1 MSDAFYMKRAL
12 ALARRGEGWVSP
24 NPMVGA
30 VIVKKD
36 RIIGTGY
43 HRRFGE
49 DHAEI
54 NAIRSATEPVA
65 GATFYITLEP
75 CCHCGKT
82 PPCVESLIAC
92 RPARVVIGM
101 SDPNPL
107 VCGGGIERLR
117 REGIPT
123 TVGVLESECGRLNE
137 RFVKFMQ
144 TGIPFVT
151 LKFAQTVDGRIAT
164 FTGHSRWISSPPS
177 LRFAYALRA
186 CHDAILVGGGT
197 VRADDP
203 ELTVRLVRG
212 RQPLRIVLDSR
223 LKTRPEAKILKN
235 QDRARTIIAAA
246 ADGSMKKAA
255 LFEKLRVEIL
265 RCGEDPK
272 HRIDLKKLFAEM
284 GKRRVSSIL
293 VEGGA
298 AVITSVLREKLADRI
313 VIVIAPKIVGKGVE
327 AVQDLGIATMDDALT
342 LSAPR
347 IMRKGGDI
355 ILDGRMNRGGE
366 LSSSLSVNG
375 FHAAD

>member
-30 VIVKKD
+30 VLVKTD
-36 RIIGTGY
+36 RIIGTVS
-43 HRRFGE
+43 HRRFAE
-49 DHAEI
+49 DPAEI

-177 LRFAYALRA
+177 LRFAHALRA

>member
-54 NAIRSATEPVA
+54 NAIRSAAEPVA

-177 LRFAYALRA
+177 LRFAHALRA

>member
-137 RFVKFMQ
+137 RFVKLMQ

-177 LRFAYALRA
+177 LRFAHALRA

>member
-177 LRFAYALRA
+177 LRFAHALRA

-197 VRADDP
+197 VYADDP

>member
-82 PPCVESLIAC
+82 PPCVESLIDC
-92 RPARVVIGM
+92 RPGRVVIGM
-101 SDPNPL
+101 FDPNPL

-117 REGIPT
+117 RERIPT
-123 TVGVLESECGRLNE
+123 TVGVLEAECRRLNE

-177 LRFAYALRA
+177 LRFAHALRA
-186 CHDAILVGGGT
+186 AHDAILVGGGT
-197 VRADDP
+197 VRTDDP
-203 ELTVRLVRG
+203 ELSVRLIRG

-246 ADGSMKKAA
+246 AGGSLKKAA
-255 LFEKLRVEIL
+255 RIEKMGVEIL
-265 RCGEDPK
+265 RCSEDDT
-272 HRIDLKKLFAEM
+272 HRVDLKKLFAEL
-284 GKRRVSSIL
+284 GKRGVSSIL

-298 AVITSVLREKLADRI
+298 AVITSVLKEKLADRI
-313 VIVIAPKIVGKGVE
+313 VIVVAPKIVGKGVE
-327 AVQDLGIATMDDALT
+327 AVQDLGIATMGDALT

-347 IMRKGGDI
+347 ILRKGGDI
-355 ILDGRMNRGGE
+355 ILDWRMNRGGG
-366 LSSSLSVNG
+366 LSASPSENG
-375 FHAAD
+375 FPAAD

>member
-1 MSDAFYMKRAL
+1 MNDAFYMKKAL

-36 RIIGTGY
+36 RIVGTGY

-54 NAIRSATEPVA
+54 NATRSATEPVA

-92 RPARVVIGM
+92 SPARVVIGM

-123 TVGVLESECGRLNE
+123 TVGVLEAECRRLNE
-137 RFVKFMQ
+137 RFVKFMR
-144 TGIPFVT
+144 TGLPFVT

-177 LRFAYALRA
+177 LRLAHALRA
-186 CHDAILVGGGT
+186 SHDAVLVGSGT

-203 ELTVRLVRG
+203 ELTVRMVRG

-235 QDRARTIIAAA
+235 QDRARTILAAA
-246 ADGSMKKAA
+246 GGGSLKKAA
-255 LFEKLRVEIL
+255 LFEKLGVEVL
-265 RCGEDPK
+265 HFGEDGK
-272 HRIDLKKLFAEM
+272 HRIDLKKLLAEL
-284 GKRRVSSIL
+284 GKRGVSSIL

-298 AVITSVLREKLADRI
+298 AVITSVLKEKLADRI
-313 VIVIAPKIVGKGVE
+313 VIVVAPKIVGKGVE

-342 LSAPR
+342 LSVAR
-347 IMRKGGDI
+347 FLRKGGDI
-355 ILDGRMNRGGE
+355 ILDGRMNRGGGI
-366 LSSSLSVNG
+366 SSSPSGNG
-375 FHAAD
+375 FQAAE

>member
-1 MSDAFYMKRAL
+1 MTDAFYMKMAL
-12 ALARRGEGWVSP
+12 ALAQRGEGWVSP

-123 TVGVLESECGRLNE
+123 TVGVLEAECRRLNE
-137 RFVKFMQ
+137 RFVKFMR
-144 TGIPFVT
+144 TGVPFVT

-177 LRFAYALRA
+177 LRFAHALRS
-186 CHDAILVGGGT
+186 CHDAVLVGGGT
-197 VRADDP
+197 VRTDDP
-203 ELTVRLVRG
+203 ELTVRLIRG

-223 LKTRPEAKILKN
+223 LKTSPEARILKN
-235 QDRARTIIAAA
+235 QDRATTIIAAA

-255 LFEKLRVEIL
+255 LFEKLGVEIL
-265 RCGEDPK
+265 HCGEDRK
-272 HRIDLKKLFAEM
+272 HRIDLKNLFAEM
-284 GKRRVSSIL
+284 GKRGVSSIL

-313 VIVIAPKIVGKGVE
+313 VIVIAPKIVGRGVE
-327 AVQDLGIATMDDALT
+327 AVQDLGIETMDDALT
-342 LSAPR
+342 FSFPR

-366 LSSSLSVNG
+366 P
-375 FHAAD
+375 FF

>member
-1 MSDAFYMKRAL
+1 MTDAYYMKTAL
-12 ALARRGEGWVSP
+12 ALARRGEDWVSP

-177 LRFAYALRA
+177 LRFAHALRA

-246 ADGSMKKAA
+246 ADGTVKKGA
-255 LFEKLRVEIL
+255 LFEKLGVEVL
-265 RCGEDPK
+265 RCGEDDA
-272 HRIDLKKLFAEM
+272 HRVDLKKLFSEL
-284 GKRRVSSIL
+284 GKRNVSSVL

-298 AVITSVLREKLADRI
+298 AVITSVLKEKLADRI

-327 AVQDLGIATMDDALT
+327 AVQDLGIETMDGALT
-342 LSAPR
+342 LSVDR
-347 IMRKGGDI
+347 ILRKGGDI
-355 ILDGRMNRGGE
+355 ILDGRLNRGGG
-366 LSSSLSVNG
+366 LFSSPSENG